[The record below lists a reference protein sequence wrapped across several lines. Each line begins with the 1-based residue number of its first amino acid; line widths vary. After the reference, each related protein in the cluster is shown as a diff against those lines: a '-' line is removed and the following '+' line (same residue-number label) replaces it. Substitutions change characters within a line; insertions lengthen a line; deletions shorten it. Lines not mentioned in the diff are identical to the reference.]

1 MKKRGVAP
9 LIATILIIGMV
20 VIVGVVLANFFAEF
34 SSKET
39 ERIEDK
45 AFIADLCI
53 KKTKLNFGRSCF
65 IPSPNPISQID
76 IENEGAYPIEKI
88 DFTFFSGNSSVQTY
102 ELNKSISKYGHG
114 ILNVTG
120 LGGETERLGYI
131 KYLRVDNET
140 FTCDLVIIDVELNA
154 CS

>member
-1 MKKRGVAP
+1 MFKNYT
-9 LIATILIIGMV
+9 LL
-20 VIVGVVLANFFAEF
+20 LY
-34 SSKET
+34 
-39 ERIEDK
+39 
-45 AFIADLCI
+45 L